1 MANEC
6 GSIRAPNTN
15 FFAKII
21 RLILW
26 SNLAQI
32 FLKSVKSSNFYAPSS
47 GSRPRVGNLG
57 RVKAVTSNRERTLR
71 LSQSGLLFCSVVEE
85 ILPHKFLCWDSTVD
99 VFLFLETM
107 SFTSSD
113 SEMTFD
119 SEDTEIHYIARQVG
133 FNKSRGIR

>member
-1 MANEC
+1 M
-6 GSIRAPNTN
+6 
-15 FFAKII
+15 
-21 RLILW
+21 
-26 SNLAQI
+26 
-32 FLKSVKSSNFYAPSS
+32 
-47 GSRPRVGNLG
+47 
-57 RVKAVTSNRERTLR
+57 TSNRERTLR

-113 SEMTFD
+113 SEMTCD